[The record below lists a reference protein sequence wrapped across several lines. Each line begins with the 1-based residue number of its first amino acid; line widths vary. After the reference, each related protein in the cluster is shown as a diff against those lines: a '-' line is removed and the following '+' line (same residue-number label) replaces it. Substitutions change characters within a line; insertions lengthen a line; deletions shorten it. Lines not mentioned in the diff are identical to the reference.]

1 MFDVLSDVSLT
12 DIFIIMGD
20 ALTTVTSAPIG
31 LFSSMCSFTFEISS
45 LSAGR
50 LSASTITTFTVPAP
64 FQSGITFTSPT
75 PLTSFAHSI

>member
-1 MFDVLSDVSLT
+1 MFDVLSAVSLT
-12 DIFIIMGD
+12 DIFIITGD

-50 LSASTITTFTVPAP
+50 LSASTITIFTVPAP